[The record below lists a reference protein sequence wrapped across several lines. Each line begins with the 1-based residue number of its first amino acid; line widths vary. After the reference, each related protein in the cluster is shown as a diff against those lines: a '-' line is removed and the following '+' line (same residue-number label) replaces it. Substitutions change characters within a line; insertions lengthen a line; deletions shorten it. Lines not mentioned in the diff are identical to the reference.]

1 MKIATY
7 KIHKFIT
14 VLEISSKEAKT
25 AVGPCRFG
33 RDIMASER
41 AIVHLKIQ

>member
-14 VLEISSKEAKT
+14 VLEIPSKEAKT
-25 AVGPCRFG
+25 AAGPC
-33 RDIMASER
+33 
-41 AIVHLKIQ
+41 